1 MIMKRWRKQ
10 RAFMLL
16 ITLLAV
22 LTLILGA
29 CGGNDNDGDNDDSND
44 NAVNDNDEN
53 VGDDGNE
60 TSVEDSDS
68 WLAGLPPP
76 SAGALRL
83 PIIENATGSLAFMQ
97 GNALYAAHFDGEP
110 AMLLDT
116 YVNHYSLHLAPDRHT
131 LSYVAALAGDDD
143 NESELV
149 LKLVDL
155 YSLEERTLMTVTGST
170 SRVLSWSPAGE
181 HMLMVGP
188 GNGGLS
194 IVDVDGSTVETLIPA
209 QATSQA
215 MVPDPEGT
223 WLDDGRVLF
232 LASVDGISSN
242 LQAMVYDPATQK
254 TTPVNVTLDEN
265 SRDLLAIEENLRG
278 QNLNFPPTYRHINRT
293 VPLPNSIDRATI
305 DLPSAIWNF
314 QTQACDTWAIRHIQ
328 QGGTIQSDLY
338 TSETTYLADLTL
350 LPDESMLFLEW
361 QLPNCS
367 LNTNLQ
373 ISLKQLTLD
382 GDVETLTEDISPQFD
397 GNYGLLLYHDTH
409 RYDVTPDGRYIVWLS
424 GDIGETKTGIAIT
437 DLETG
442 QSAAFIE
449 TIARSEA
456 SSFLNLFW
464 IPNPPEAEITDTES
478 PSTESESE

>member
-1 MIMKRWRKQ
+1 MIIKQWRKQ
-10 RAFMLL
+10 RALMLL
-16 ITLLAV
+16 ITTLALLGIN
-22 LTLILGA
+22 LSA
-29 CGGNDNDGDNDDSND
+29 CGGDDSSENDDSND
-44 NAVNDNDEN
+44 NVVNDNNEN
-53 VGDDGNE
+53 VGDGGDE

-83 PIIENATGSLAFMQ
+83 PIIENATGSLVFMQ

-143 NESELV
+143 NESELA

-181 HMLMVGP
+181 HMLIVGP

-194 IVDVDGSTVETLIPA
+194 IVDVDGSTVETLVPA
-209 QATSQA
+209 QNTSQT

-232 LASVDGISSN
+232 LAPVEGGSSSQ
-242 LQAMVYDPATQK
+242 QAMVYDPATQEA
-254 TTPVNVTLDEN
+254 TPVNVSLDEN

-278 QNLNFPPTYRHINRT
+278 QNLNFPPTYRHLNRT
-293 VPLPNSIDRATI
+293 VPLPNSLDRVTI
-305 DLPSAIWNF
+305 DLPSTIWNF
-314 QTQACDTWAIRHIQ
+314 QTQACDSWVIRHIQ

-367 LNTNLQ
+367 LPPHLPITLNTTPVPFPFSPLPS
-373 ISLKQLTLD
+373 SLSPPFSCNYVSFLSPSPPLSYLTPY
-382 GDVETLTEDISPQFD
+382 V
-397 GNYGLLLYHDTH
+397 LYL
-409 RYDVTPDGRYIVWLS
+409 VWLS
-424 GDIGETKTGIAIT
+424 GYIGETKTGIAIT
-437 DLETG
+437 DLDTG

-464 IPNPPEAEITDTES
+464 IPAPPEAEITDTES
-478 PSTESESE
+478 PATESEGE